1 MYINILNKKKMKKKW
16 ITKTVIVSEDN
27 VDAVYAVH
35 VTKVNLPRDP
45 LVLTGHAYSLSPG
58 TRC

>member
-1 MYINILNKKKMKKKW
+1 MKKNW
-16 ITKTVIVSEDN
+16 ITKAIIVSEDN

-35 VTKVNLPRDP
+35 VTKVNLPRDS
-45 LVLTGHAYSLSPG
+45 LVLAGHAYSFSPG